1 MDNNNKK
8 YIKIKDH
15 LDKKSDFFCPA
26 KWTELYLYLNH
37 GNSNSCHHPIPH
49 AIPSELLNDPF
60 VLHNTPHKLK
70 MQQLMIAGHRPQE
83 CHMCWHLEDVGVD
96 SDRYIKSQQWVN
108 HIDSLK
114 VDPHYVPQFIELVFD
129 NLCNLNCSY
138 CDSGQSST
146 WASKIQQ
153 NPINLISDYR
163 ELYKKIHI
171 TPGETKPEY
180 LHAWLKWWPM
190 ICNQVSALKISG
202 GEPLISPNFWKFF
215 DIISKSPNLDFSINS
230 NLSVDTKRL
239 EKFAN
244 LATQFKSIRIAA
256 SIDGQGKIAE
266 YARKGLDF
274 DLFLENCEYWCEN
287 TPSNCS
293 LKLQSTVNILSV
305 WGFSSFLELVIRLRQ
320 KYPTK
325 IKSFYSTLVRF
336 PEFQSINLLPTAL
349 KLQLANEIRYTAECN
364 WQLFEPTEQSY
375 IQKIVGYLNNNPAQL
390 VEFSDDDLKNDLK
403 KFLQK
408 YDQFDNLKYQ
418 QILPQEFV
426 SWIGDYNINR

>member
-1 MDNNNKK
+1 MDNSKK
-8 YIKIKDH
+8 YIKIKDQ
-15 LDKKSDFFCPA
+15 LVKKSNYFCPA

-49 AIPSELLNDPF
+49 SIPSELLDDPF

-70 MQQLMIAGHRPQE
+70 MQQLMIDGHRPQE
-83 CHMCWHLEDVGVD
+83 CHMCWHVEDEGVD
-96 SDRYIKSQQWVN
+96 SDRYIKSQQWADQ
-108 HIDSLK
+108 IDSLE
-114 VDPHYVPQFIELVFD
+114 VDSHHVPQFIELVFD
-129 NLCNLNCSY
+129 NLCNLSCSY

-153 NPINLISDYR
+153 DPINLISDYR
-163 ELYKKIHI
+163 ELYRKIHI

-180 LHAWLKWWPM
+180 LAAWLKWWPM
-190 ICNQVSALKISG
+190 IRNQVGVLKISG

-215 DIISKSPNLDFSINS
+215 DILGKSPELRFHINS
-230 NLSVDTKRL
+230 NLSVATKRL

-244 LATQFKSIRIAA
+244 HSTQFKHIKIAA

-274 DLFLENCEYWCEN
+274 DLFLKNCEYWCEH
-287 TPSNCS
+287 TPSNCT
-293 LKLQSTVNILSV
+293 LNFQSTVNILSV
-305 WGFSSFLELVIRLRQ
+305 WGLSSFLELVVRFRQ

-325 IKSFYSTLVRF
+325 IDNFYAGVVRF

-349 KLQLANEIRYTAECN
+349 KQHLASEIQHTADCN
-364 WQLFEPTEQSY
+364 WQWFKSDEQSY
-375 IQKIVGYLNNNPAQL
+375 ITKIIGYLNSNP
-390 VEFSDDDLKNDLK
+390 VPMIEFSAIDLKTDLK

-408 YDQFDNLKYQ
+408 YDQYDTLKYR
-418 QILPQEFV
+418 QILPHEFV
-426 SWIGDYNINR
+426 SWIDNDTE

>member
-1 MDNNNKK
+1 MDDNNKK
-8 YIKIKDH
+8 YIKIKNQ
-15 LDKKSDFFCPA
+15 LKKKSDYFCPA

-37 GNSNSCHHPIPH
+37 GSSNSCHHPIPH
-49 AIPSELLNDPF
+49 DIPLELLNDPF

-70 MQQLMIAGHRPQE
+70 MQQLMLDGHRPQE
-83 CHMCWHLEDVGVD
+83 CHMCWHVEDLGID
-96 SDRYIKSQQWVN
+96 SDRYVKSQQWAN
-108 HIDSLK
+108 HTDSLK

-138 CDSGQSST
+138 CDSGQSSS

-153 NPINLISDYR
+153 NPIDLMSDYR
-163 ELYKKIHI
+163 ELYRKIHI
-171 TPGETKPEY
+171 VPGDTKPEY
-180 LHAWLKWWPM
+180 LNAWLKWWPM
-190 ICNQVSALKISG
+190 ISDRVSTLKISG

-215 DIISKSPNLDFSINS
+215 DILGKSPELTFSINS

-239 EKFAN
+239 EKFADQ
-244 LATQFKSIRIAA
+244 ATQFKSIRIAA

-274 DLFLENCEYWCEN
+274 NLFLENCEYWCEN

-293 LKLQSTVNILSV
+293 LNLQSTINILSI

-336 PEFQSINLLPTAL
+336 PEFQSVNLLPAAL
-349 KLQLANEIRYTAECN
+349 KLQLANEIRCTANRN
-364 WQLFEPTEQSY
+364 WQLFESTEQSY
-375 IQKIVGYLNNNPAQL
+375 IQKIIGYLNSDPSPL
-390 VEFSDDDLKNDLK
+390 IKFSDVDLKIDLK

-426 SWIGDYNINR
+426 LWVDNDAN